1 VRFERLPVL
10 KLQIPNNIFEQMLVQ
25 ARAEAPVEA
34 CGILAGADGKA
45 QKLYK
50 MTNAEAS
57 TEHFMM
63 KPEEQF
69 RVVKEIRKAGLEMLA
84 IYHSH
89 PASGARPSAED
100 MRMALTPGVVY
111 LIISLLNNQPMVK
124 GFIIEDGN
132 VSEVPVEI
140 LEK

>member
-1 VRFERLPVL
+1 MCIR
-10 KLQIPNNIFEQMLVQ
+10 
-25 ARAEAPVEA
+25 
-34 CGILAGADGKA
+34 D
-45 QKLYK
+45 
-50 MTNAEAS
+50 S
-57 TEHFMM
+57 
-63 KPEEQF
+63 
-69 RVVKEIRKAGLEMLA
+69 RKAGLEMLA